1 MHSWERRRLAGMLG
15 TLASRRH
22 FNIKAAET
30 AALPGFFGV
39 LQGDGSM
46 ANTQSFDITTG
57 CELQE
62 VDNAVNQAM
71 KEIRQRYDFKGL
83 DVSVEFQRGENKLV
97 LRAPDEFK
105 IRAMWEVVQEK
116 MVRRHVPLKNL
127 QHGKALPSAGGTV
140 TQEVNLQQGIP
151 IETARN
157 IIKFIKELKI
167 KKLQSE
173 IQGEQL
179 RITSPSR
186 DDLQLLMHKI
196 KEQDFGVEL
205 TFGNFRTN

>member
-1 MHSWERRRLAGMLG
+1 M
-15 TLASRRH
+15 
-22 FNIKAAET
+22 AA
-30 AALPGFFGV
+30 
-39 LQGDGSM
+39 
-46 ANTQSFDITTG
+46 TQSFDITTG

-83 DVSVEFQRGENKLV
+83 DVNVDFKRAENKLV

-105 IRAMWEVVQEK
+105 LRAMWDVIQEK

-127 QHGKALPSAGGTV
+127 QTGKATPAAGGTV

-151 IETARN
+151 IETARS
-157 IIKFIKELKI
+157 IVKCIKEMRI
-167 KKLQSE
+167 KRVQAE
-173 IQGEQL
+173 IQGEQV
-179 RITSPSR
+179 RVVSPSR
-186 DDLQLLMHKI
+186 DDLQIVMHRI

-205 TFGNFRTN
+205 SFGNYRTN

>member
-1 MHSWERRRLAGMLG
+1 M
-15 TLASRRH
+15 AS
-22 FNIKAAET
+22 
-30 AALPGFFGV
+30 
-39 LQGDGSM
+39 
-46 ANTQSFDITTG
+46 TQSFDITTG

-83 DVSVEFQRGENKLV
+83 DVSVDFKRAENKLV

-127 QHGKALPSAGGTV
+127 QHGKALPAAGGTV

-157 IIKFIKELKI
+157 IVKFIKELKI
-167 KKLQSE
+167 KKMQSE

-186 DDLQLLMHKI
+186 DDLQVLMHKI

-205 TFGNFRTN
+205 TFGNYRTN

>member
-1 MHSWERRRLAGMLG
+1 M
-15 TLASRRH
+15 
-22 FNIKAAET
+22 AA
-30 AALPGFFGV
+30 
-39 LQGDGSM
+39 
-46 ANTQSFDITTG
+46 TQSFDITTG
-57 CELQE
+57 CDLQE

-83 DVSVEFQRGENKLV
+83 NVSIDFRRAENQLL

-105 IRAMWEVVQEK
+105 LRAMWDVVQEK
-116 MVRRHVPLKNL
+116 MIRRHVPLKNM
-127 QHGKALPSAGGTV
+127 QQGKILPAAGGTV

-151 IETARN
+151 IETARV
-157 IIKFIKELKI
+157 IVKFIKELRI
-167 KKLQSE
+167 KKVQPE

-186 DDLQLLMHKI
+186 DDLQTVMHKV

-205 TFGNFRTN
+205 QFGNYRSN